1 MNPEIKLETKL
12 VGEIK
17 GDFYVPSYQR
27 GYGTVSCKPHA
38 PYSGTG
44 QQQLHVSRELLH

>member
-27 GYGTVSCKPHA
+27 GYRWGKTEVERLLDDI
-38 PYSGTG
+38 YSTEGK
-44 QQQLHVSRELLH
+44 RN